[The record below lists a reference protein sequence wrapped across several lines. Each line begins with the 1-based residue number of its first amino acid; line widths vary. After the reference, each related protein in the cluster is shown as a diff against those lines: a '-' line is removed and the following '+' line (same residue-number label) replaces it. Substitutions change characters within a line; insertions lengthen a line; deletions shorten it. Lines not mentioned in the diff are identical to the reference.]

1 MSITISGKETH
12 MINMPQNSPDNQGEY
27 EKDSTN
33 VVPIDSAKEHK
44 CPTSE
49 ELASVVEIAEQQAR
63 EREAERQRAAEA
75 AVKAMEPQRVNRD
88 TMKAKVMALDEML
101 AKCVWIASGERVAFL
116 DEPWRN
122 FAWSEFKNMM
132 AASKTMIDV
141 GGGGGLKMKA
151 VPTTSL
157 WRESDKRMIV
167 DALTCAPG
175 RDVICEDPGG
185 RKCLNLWKKPVWI
198 PDYETDV
205 SAFYD
210 DCRWLFGDKWVT
222 VVNWIAHMIQRPDVL
237 PHWGI
242 LHYTN
247 GTQGVGRTTFCEILK
262 ALLGR
267 HCASGVNIHDLLE
280 GQFNSELAGAVLAT
294 CDEIREGDNSQY
306 RTANRLKAMIT
317 EPIRHVNVKY
327 GAKYDE
333 WNACRWFVCSNH
345 DNPLPLDEH
354 DRRWFAI
361 RHTAGKYAD
370 VYGPEAARVMAK
382 RLDDLIA
389 NPKAINALGWQLAT
403 RDLSGFDIK
412 LPPVCDE
419 DKLRAINSAKPL
431 ERVYLDEMIESWPSD
446 IISNRDLAEYVL
458 EDVDAK
464 ITNKQR
470 RMFEDAGMVPAP
482 VVKVAGKATRGWIVR
497 NHVHWLRAKPVEIA
511 NEMGSARDRAEVA
524 RLAAASDVM
533 TVVTDK

>member
-1 MSITISGKETH
+1 
-12 MINMPQNSPDNQGEY
+12 MINMPQDAPVDQGEH

-44 CPTSE
+44 CPTPE

-122 FAWSEFKNMM
+122 FAWSEFRNMM

-175 RDVICEDPGG
+175 RDVICEDPNG
-185 RKCLNLWKKPVWI
+185 RKCLNLWKKPVWT

-370 VYGPEAARVMAK
+370 VYGAEAARVMAK
-382 RLDDLIA
+382 RLDDLLA

-403 RDLSGFDIK
+403 RDLTGFDIK

-419 DKLRAINSAKPL
+419 DKLRVINSAKPL
-431 ERVYLDEMIESWPSD
+431 ERVYLDDMIENWPSD
-446 IISNRDLAEYVL
+446 IISNKDLAECVL
-458 EDVDAK
+458 NDADAT

-470 RMFEDAGMVPAP
+470 RMFEDAGMVPTP
-482 VVKVAGKATRGWIVR
+482 VVKLAGKAVRGWIIR
-497 NHVHWLRAKPVEIA
+497 NHEQWQNAKPVQISS
-511 NEMGSARDRAEVA
+511 EMGSARDRAGVA
-524 RLAAASDVM
+524 KLAAASDVM
-533 TVVTDK
+533 VEVTNK

>member
-1 MSITISGKETH
+1 MN
-12 MINMPQNSPDNQGEY
+12 NMPQNGLVDQGKH

-44 CPTSE
+44 SPTPE

-151 VPTTSL
+151 VPTTTL

-185 RKCLNLWKKPVWI
+185 RKCLNLWKKPVWT

-210 DCRWLFGDKWVT
+210 DCRWLFGDKWGT
-222 VVNWIAHMIQRPDVL
+222 VVNWIAHMIQYPGEL
-237 PHWGI
+237 PHWGV

-267 HCASGVNIHDLLE
+267 HCTSGVNIHDLLE

-382 RLDDLIA
+382 RLDDLLA

-412 LPPVCDE
+412 LPPACDE
-419 DKLRAINSAKPL
+419 DKLLAINSAKPL
-431 ERVYLDEMIESWPSD
+431 ERVYLDEMIKLWPSD
-446 IISNRDLAEYVL
+446 IISNKDLAECVL
-458 EDVDAK
+458 NDADAT

-470 RMFEDAGMVPAP
+470 RMFEDAGMVPTP
-482 VVKVAGKATRGWIVR
+482 VVKLAGKAVRGWIIR
-497 NHVHWLRAKPVEIA
+497 NHEQWQNAKPVQISS
-511 NEMGSARDRAEVA
+511 EMGSARDRAGVA
-524 RLAAASDVM
+524 KLAAAIDVM
-533 TVVTDK
+533 VEVTNK